1 MLDPNFEEADG
12 LGISLQLLLL
22 SCLNLIGSKKNLINK
37 IAELILNYEKMW
49 KAIKTGRQF
58 NSI

>member
-12 LGISLQLLLL
+12 LGISLQLLL

-37 IAELILNYEKMW
+37 IVELILNYEKMW